1 MLAFAMTMLV
11 TQAAPDAGITF
22 TTPAKLLDEAKRWKT
37 VGDYDRALAAMQT
50 CLELEPGNLD
60 CLISTAT
67 SLAKR
72 GMEAGTEA
80 DTYQAEVAYRRFLE
94 LAPPTDKRVPRV
106 KDILANSTERPAVGP
121 LRIPPPPRSSKNRPF
136 LPPSDVV
143 VMPPRVTVPLKG
155 SKTVAVSTIVRL
167 ENDNPAAVDAT
178 LTDPSTLKVTGRK
191 AGVANLKLYD
201 RDESWHAL
209 RVDVQ

>member
-1 MLAFAMTMLV
+1 MASS
-11 TQAAPDAGITF
+11 
-22 TTPAKLLDEAKRWKT
+22 
-37 VGDYDRALAAMQT
+37 AAMA
-50 CLELEPGNLD
+50 
-60 CLISTAT
+60 IA
-67 SLAKR
+67 
-72 GMEAGTEA
+72 
-80 DTYQAEVAYRRFLE
+80 RFLE
-94 LAPPTDKRVPRV
+94 KASGRKSFPSWSVRKNTGMNEMRVFETAVTIAPPTDKRVPRV

-178 LTDPSTLKVTGRK
+178 LTDPATLKITGRK
-191 AGVANLKLYD
+191 AGVANLKLYA